1 MHMHVSASE
10 STATRAATAPG
21 SKRLRW
27 IALAA
32 VLVLLA
38 ILIPHWMQSATPI
51 HTATAERA
59 DLIDNLST
67 NGNVEPMSDF
77 VAHSPVAG
85 VVKSVLVHEG
95 ERVRKDQ
102 LLLTMDDAAA
112 QAQVASA
119 LAALRT
125 AQAQMDAVQQGG
137 TRDEQLQLQAKIN
150 AARAQRDHAE
160 TLLNSLTQ
168 LAQNGSASQSEV
180 TAAKTRLAI
189 DTATLQNLEQQ
200 QTQRYAPID
209 RQRAAADLSNAQ
221 AAYQAAQ
228 DTLQQ
233 ENVRAPFEGT
243 VFSVPVQASAYVQ
256 PGDALL
262 RMANLALIQI
272 RAYFDEP
279 EIGRLALGQPVT
291 IVWDARPGRIWH
303 GHITQVPSTII
314 TYGTRHVGEAL
325 IAVDDADGVLL
336 PNTNVTLTVT
346 TLRLNSVLTIPREA
360 LHAEGG
366 QDFVYRIVDG
376 RLVRTPIQI
385 GVLNLT
391 QVQVLS
397 GLEEHAV
404 VALSATDGS
413 TLRNGLQVQS
423 TP

>member
-10 STATRAATAPG
+10 STSTRAATKPQ

-32 VLVLLA
+32 LLLLLA
-38 ILIPHWMQSATPI
+38 VLIPHWMQSATPI

-59 DLIDNLST
+59 DLIDYLST
-67 NGNVEPMSDF
+67 NGNVEPISDF

-85 VVKSVLVHEG
+85 TVKTVLVHEG
-95 ERVRKDQ
+95 QRVSQGQ

-137 TRDEQLQLQAKIN
+137 TRTEQLQLQAKIN
-150 AARAQRDHAE
+150 AARARRDHAQI
-160 TLLNSLTQ
+160 LLNSLTQ
-168 LAQNGSASQSEV
+168 LAQNGSASQNEV
-180 TAAKTRLAI
+180 TAARTSLAI
-189 DTATLQNLEQQ
+189 DNATLQNLEQQ

-221 AAYQAAQ
+221 AAYQAAL

-233 ENVRAPFEGT
+233 ENVRAPFDGT

-262 RMANLALIQI
+262 RMANLARIQI

-279 EIGRLALGQPVT
+279 EIGRLALAQPVT

-346 TLRLNSVLTIPREA
+346 TLRLNQVLTIPREA

-366 QDFVYRIVDG
+366 QNFVFRVVNG
-376 RLVRTPIQI
+376 RLLQTPIQI

-404 VALSATDGS
+404 VALSSTDGS
-413 TLRNGLQVQS
+413 TLRNGLQVQN